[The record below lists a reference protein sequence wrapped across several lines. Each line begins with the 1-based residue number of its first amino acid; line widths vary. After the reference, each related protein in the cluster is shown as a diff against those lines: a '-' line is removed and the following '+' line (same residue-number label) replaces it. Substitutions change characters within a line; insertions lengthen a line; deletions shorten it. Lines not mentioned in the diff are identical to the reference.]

1 MSDAQ
6 MIHALMIGLVERS
19 GGPENAARM
28 IDACMGRALDS
39 DSQSRRKGTISKRLS
54 GQLSWPLD
62 EILAL
67 EAATGDDRVS
77 AWWEARRPGAA
88 ANASLL
94 QLAADVTRE
103 SGEAI
108 GAVLALLSKKG
119 TRQEAL
125 KEALEGQAYFARLVA
140 ELGGGDD

>member
-1 MSDAQ
+1 MSDGQ

-28 IDACMGRALDS
+28 IDACMGRALDN
-39 DSQSRRKGTISKRLS
+39 DSQSRRKGTISKRVT

-67 EAATGDDRVS
+67 EAATGDFRVREWLACS
-77 AWWEARRPGAA
+77 RPGAGVE
-88 ANASLL
+88 ASLL
-94 QLAADVTRE
+94 QLAADVSRE
-103 SGEAI
+103 TGEAI
-108 GAVLALLSKKG
+108 GAVLALLSKSG
-119 TRQEAL
+119 TRQDAL